1 MRVVVADTSPLN
13 YLVLIKHEQLLPSLY
28 RSVVI
33 PSAVHAELSDEGAP
47 DKVRTWVATRPDWL
61 EIASEAPTD
70 DAPDLR
76 GLGPGE
82 RAAILLSA
90 QIGTDLLL
98 VDDRRAVR
106 VSERRGVSVMGT
118 LGVLDLAATR
128 GLISFADA
136 VERLRTTNF
145 RYPPNLLEALLK
157 RHGPQ
162 I

>member
-1 MRVVVADTSPLN
+1 MHVVVADTSPLN
-13 YLVLIKHEQLLPSLY
+13 YLVLIEHEQLLPSLH

-90 QIGTDLLL
+90 HIGADLLL

-106 VSERRGVSVMGT
+106 VSERRGVPVIGT

-128 GLISFADA
+128 GLTNFADA
-136 VERLRTTNF
+136 IERRKTTNF
-145 RYPPNLLEALLK
+145 RYPPNLLQTLLD
-157 RHGPQ
+157 RHEPP